1 MIQTEAYLMIA
12 IYYHKTF
19 IEQAAGLILQVKVGA
34 YPYSGVPLDYGG
46 RD

>member
-1 MIQTEAYLMIA
+1 MLQTEVYLTMA
-12 IYYHKTF
+12 NYYRKTF